1 MNCILA
7 FSLLVFSRITTIFF
21 PFFFVHFIGH
31 SSPEFTVENAFS
43 YYSIK
48 HFGCQDF
55 YHVTPCFSPRSRY
68 LAGLPYYKS
77 ATIEKALR
85 EITQL
90 SITGLVVTKDT
101 FSARVSLT
109 QKQQQLWKNDN
120 DQSGLQKWKRG
131 TVFKI
136 GNDS

>member
-7 FSLLVFSRITTIFF
+7 FSLLVLQFSSH
-21 PFFFVHFIGH
+21 FFVHFIGH

-55 YHVTPCFSPRSRY
+55 YHVTACFSPRSRY

-77 ATIEKALR
+77 ATIEKALG

-90 SITGLVVTKDT
+90 SITGLVGTKDT

>member
-1 MNCILA
+1 M
-7 FSLLVFSRITTIFF
+7 
-21 PFFFVHFIGH
+21 HFIGH

-43 YYSIK
+43 YYSMK
-48 HFGCQDF
+48 HYDCQDF
-55 YHVTPCFSPRSRY
+55 YHVTACFSPRSRY

-77 ATIEKALR
+77 ATIEKALG
-85 EITQL
+85 EVTQL
-90 SITGLVVTKDT
+90 SIMGLVVTKDT

-120 DQSGLQKWKRG
+120 NQSGLQKWKRG

-136 GNDS
+136 GNDR